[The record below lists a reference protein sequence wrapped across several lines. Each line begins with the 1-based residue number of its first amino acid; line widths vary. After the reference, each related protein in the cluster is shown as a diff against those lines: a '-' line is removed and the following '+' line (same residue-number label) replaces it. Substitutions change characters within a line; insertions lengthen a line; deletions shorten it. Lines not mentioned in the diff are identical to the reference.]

1 MAKKW
6 YVREKNSSRL
16 VEGDWIYYV
25 NDKTW
30 TVDVSEAKAF
40 KTKKDAEAFSS
51 ELLKRGEAYGN

>member
-6 YVREKNSSRL
+6 YVREKNSSKL

-30 TVDVSEAKAF
+30 SVDPSSAKAF
-40 KTKKDAEAFSS
+40 KTKKEAEAFSS
-51 ELLKRGEAYGN
+51 NDLKRGEVYGE

>member
-30 TVDVSEAKAF
+30 TVNLSDAKAF
-40 KTKKDAEAFSS
+40 MTKKEAEAFSS
-51 ELLKRGEAYGN
+51 ELLKRGEAYGK